1 MKQEKFSATALLF
14 PSLLM
19 ALIVLGYPV
28 LELLNTSTHSVNKFF
43 NVGDFVLF
51 QNYLNLFQDE
61 FFRAALVRTL
71 WWTLGVVGGTVF
83 LSFPIA
89 LILNEEFYGQALAR
103 TIILLPWAVSLTI
116 MAVVWRWALNGESG
130 LLNLTLQSLGI
141 THDRIQWLAE
151 ASTSF
156 PMSILIGVLVSI
168 PFCVT
173 VLLGGLSSLQK
184 DVYEAA
190 RVDGA
195 TGLLM
200 FRHITLPMMKPFIS
214 IAVVLN
220 VIYVFNSFPIL
231 WVLTE
236 GGPVNS
242 TDVLVTYLYKATSA
256 KFFGDPGKG
265 AALGI
270 IMLIMLLI
278 FSLVYA
284 RVAKEGDEVRA

>member
-1 MKQEKFSATALLF
+1 MKPEKFSATALLF

-28 LELLNTSTHSVNKFF
+28 YELLNTSAHSVNKFF
-43 NVGDFVLF
+43 NVGDFVAF
-51 QNYLNLFQDE
+51 QNYQSLFQDE
-61 FFRAALVRTL
+61 FFRAALVRTVY
-71 WWTLGVVGGTVF
+71 WTVLVVGGTVL

-89 LILNEEFYGQALAR
+89 MILNEDFYGRSLAR

-141 THDRIQWLAE
+141 TSERIQWLAE
-151 ASTSF
+151 SSTSF
-156 PMSILIGVLVSI
+156 PMAIMIGVLVSI
-168 PFCVT
+168 PFTVT
-173 VLLGGLSSLQK
+173 VLLGGLSSLPK

-195 TGLLM
+195 SGSIM
-200 FRHITLPMMKPFIS
+200 FTHITMPMMRPFVS

-270 IMLIMLLI
+270 IMLVLLML
-278 FSLVYA
+278 FSLIYA
-284 RVAKEGDEVRA
+284 RIAKEGEDVRA

>member
-51 QNYLNLFQDE
+51 QNYVNLFQDE
-61 FFRAALVRTL
+61 FFRAALLRTL
-71 WWTLGVVGGTVF
+71 WWTLGVVGGTVL

-89 LILNEEFYGQALAR
+89 MILNEDFHGQAVAR

-141 THDRIQWLAE
+141 TSERIQWLAE
-151 ASTSF
+151 SSTSF
-156 PMSILIGVLVSI
+156 PMAILIGILVSI
-168 PFCVT
+168 PFTVT
-173 VLLGGLSSLQK
+173 VLLGGLSSLPK

-195 TGLLM
+195 SGRIM
-200 FRHITLPMMKPFIS
+200 FTHITLPMMKPFVS

-270 IMLIMLLI
+270 IMLILLLI

-284 RVAKEGDEVRA
+284 RIAREGDEVRA